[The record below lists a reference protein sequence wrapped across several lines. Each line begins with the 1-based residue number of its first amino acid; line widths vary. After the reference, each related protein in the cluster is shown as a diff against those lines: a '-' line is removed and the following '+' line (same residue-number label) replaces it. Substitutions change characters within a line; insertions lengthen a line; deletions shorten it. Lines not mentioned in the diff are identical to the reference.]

1 MAGSLSV
8 PHRVAPLMALV
19 DNVVV
24 LVASLLIG
32 GLGILVGASVIA
44 SSRDYSHAV
53 VTAALGAIV
62 WAVVNAIVGGIPL
75 LGPVLV
81 LLAYLLVIRFRYGV
95 GWVAAVGI
103 ALVAWVA
110 VLVVLYLLATV
121 GVTSFKATGVPGV

>member
-1 MAGSLSV
+1 
-8 PHRVAPLMALV
+8 MALV